1 MVESSES
8 ILHILY
14 HIHTQIDTYI
24 YISLF
29 SYITYF
35 AFPNQGL
42 PVKRNSRG
50 QDRQTANLSP
60 AGETA
65 ATYSAYIKD
74 LDQLLLDASFTLLTS
89 LLSLS
94 VFIIHVILMIVHFQT
109 QMSLRLELFP
119 NCLGRPVVLPS
130 AGARM
135 LLDCIAFSAFSLF
148 DLIGFAVLPCF
159 ATLTSLPRALGLL
172 RTCSDLRWGGFLSTL
187 HYRTSAAVGKLPS
200 FPRPARHS
208 PRYFV
213 VACCAISFVGDLLAA
228 VECQWWTQSCELK
241 AEICSGS
248 KLSNFQETLVQ

>member
-1 MVESSES
+1 M
-8 ILHILY
+8 
-14 HIHTQIDTYI
+14 YI
-24 YISLF
+24 YIY

-74 LDQLLLDASFTLLTS
+74 LDQLLLDASCTLLTS

-94 VFIIHVILMIVHFQT
+94 VFFIHVILMIVHFQT
-109 QMSLRLELFP
+109 QLIAAPR
-119 NCLGRPVVLPS
+119 VVSKLS
-130 AGARM
+130 GKACCASFSWSKCASG
-135 LLDCIAFSAFSLF
+135 LYCIQCIQCIQSFWFEFCSWFCHTDIRSKSVGTCQ
-148 DLIGFAVLPCF
+148 DM
-159 ATLTSLPRALGLL
+159 LGLAMGWFPQHFAL
-172 RTCSDLRWGGFLSTL
+172 NCWS
-187 HYRTSAAVGKLPS
+187 AVGKLPS
-200 FPRPARHS
+200 FPRHS

-241 AEICSGS
+241 AEICSCS

>member
-14 HIHTQIDTYI
+14 HIHTYRYTYI
-24 YISLF
+24 YIF
-29 SYITYF
+29 IHHIF
-35 AFPNQGL
+35 FFPKPRSSSETEL
-42 PVKRNSRG
+42 SRSRPA
-50 QDRQTANLSP
+50 DRQFVSGRWDSSHVFRIYQGSGPITAWCFLYTAHKFAISIGLFHPCDTHDSPFSDTDVAAPRVVSKLS
-60 AGETA
+60 
-65 ATYSAYIKD
+65 
-74 LDQLLLDASFTLLTS
+74 
-89 LLSLS
+89 
-94 VFIIHVILMIVHFQT
+94 
-109 QMSLRLELFP
+109 
-119 NCLGRPVVLPS
+119 GRPVVLPS
-130 AGARM
+130 AGASV
-135 LLDCIAFSAFSLF
+135 LLDCIAFSLF

-159 ATLTSLPRALGLL
+159 ATLTSVPRALGLV

-187 HYRTSAAVGKLPS
+187 HYRTSTAVGKLPS

-228 VECQWWTQSCELK
+228 VECQRWTQSCELK